1 MFWLQILLH
10 TNIKHSKLKYVYL
23 LLTPKTLKRSFISLT
38 LEGTMK
44 SYAIYAKFILFKW
57 WYEAMYPEETNRF
70 PDRLIE
76 HMVLNE

>member
-10 TNIKHSKLKYVYL
+10 NNIKHSKLKYVSL
-23 LLTPKTLKRSFISLT
+23 LLTPKTLVHIINVRRTI
-38 LEGTMK
+38 K

-57 WYEAMYPEETNRF
+57 WYEAIYPEETNRF

-76 HMVLNE
+76 QMVLNE